1 LHKFKLFTRLYF
13 SFFIRTQEGAVYL
26 RMPEIIAI
34 DFGTKRTGIAATDPL
49 QLVASG
55 LTTLPTREVVPFLE
69 NYLKTHEVATCVL
82 GQPKRHDGSLSEVET
97 EIKKF
102 IAYLSKKIPSL
113 SIERYDERFTSK
125 MAFQTLLDSGIGKK
139 KRQDKGL
146 LDKISATL
154 ILQSY
159 LEANNNTSL

>member
-1 LHKFKLFTRLYF
+1 
-13 SFFIRTQEGAVYL
+13 
-26 RMPEIIAI
+26 MPEIIAI
-34 DFGTKRTGIAATDPL
+34 DFGTKRTGIAATDPM

-55 LTTLPTREVVPFLE
+55 LITLPTREVVPFLE
-69 NYLKTHEVATCVL
+69 NYLKTHEVETCVL
-82 GQPKRHDGSLSEVET
+82 GQPKRHDGSLSEVED

-102 IAYLSKKIPSL
+102 IAYLSKKIPCL

-146 LDKISATL
+146 LDKISATF

>member
-1 LHKFKLFTRLYF
+1 
-13 SFFIRTQEGAVYL
+13 
-26 RMPEIIAI
+26 MPEIIAI
-34 DFGTKRTGIAATDPL
+34 DFGTKRTGIATTDPL
-49 QLVASG
+49 QLVASALTS
-55 LTTLPTREVVPFLE
+55 LTTNEVIPFLKE
-69 NYLKTHEVATCVL
+69 YITTHDVSVCVL
-82 GQPKRHDGSLSEVET
+82 GQPKRHDGSLSEVEN

-102 IAYLSKKIPSL
+102 IIALNNKIPSL
-113 SIERYDERFTSK
+113 KIERHDERFTSK

-159 LEANNNTSL
+159 LEAKNNTSL

>member
-1 LHKFKLFTRLYF
+1 MHKFKLFTRLYF

-82 GQPKRHDGSLSEVET
+82 GQPKRHDGSFSEFED

-125 MAFQTLLDSGIGKK
+125 MAFQTMLDSGIGKK
-139 KRQDKGL
+139 KRQNKGL

-159 LEANNNTSL
+159 LEANNNTIL

>member
-1 LHKFKLFTRLYF
+1 
-13 SFFIRTQEGAVYL
+13 
-26 RMPEIIAI
+26 MPEIIAI

-49 QLVASG
+49 QLVASA
-55 LTTLPTREVVPFLE
+55 LTTLPT
-69 NYLKTHEVATCVL
+69 HEVITFLKEYITAHDVSVCVL
-82 GQPKRHDGSLSEVET
+82 GQPKRHDGSLSEVEN

-102 IAYLSKKIPSL
+102 IIALNKKIPSL
-113 SIERYDERFTSK
+113 IIERHDERFTSK

-159 LEANNNTSL
+159 LEAKNNTSL

>member
-1 LHKFKLFTRLYF
+1 MHKFKLFTRLYF

-82 GQPKRHDGSLSEVET
+82 GQPKRHDDSLSEVEN

-102 IAYLSKKIPSL
+102 IAYLSKKIPTL

-125 MAFQTLLDSGIGKK
+125 IAFQTMLDSGIGKK
-139 KRQDKGL
+139 KRQNKGL

>member
-1 LHKFKLFTRLYF
+1 MHKFKLFTRLYF

-82 GQPKRHDGSLSEVET
+82 GQPKRHDDSLSEVEN

-125 MAFQTLLDSGIGKK
+125 IAFQTMLDSGIGKK
-139 KRQDKGL
+139 KRQNKGL

>member
-1 LHKFKLFTRLYF
+1 
-13 SFFIRTQEGAVYL
+13 
-26 RMPEIIAI
+26 MPEIIAI

>member
-1 LHKFKLFTRLYF
+1 
-13 SFFIRTQEGAVYL
+13 
-26 RMPEIIAI
+26 MPEIIAI

-49 QLVASG
+49 QIVASG
-55 LTTLPTREVVPFLE
+55 LTTIPTQEVIPFLLD
-69 NYLKTHEVATCVL
+69 YLKTHDVSTCVL
-82 GQPKRHDGSLSEVET
+82 GQPKRHDGSFSEVEE

-102 IAYLSKKIPSL
+102 ISALEKKIPSL
-113 SIERYDERFTSK
+113 KVERHDERFTSK

-146 LDKISATL
+146 IDKISATL

-159 LEANNNTSL
+159 LESNNNTSL

>member
-1 LHKFKLFTRLYF
+1 M
-13 SFFIRTQEGAVYL
+13 

-82 GQPKRHDGSLSEVET
+82 GQPKRHDDSLSEVEN

>member
-1 LHKFKLFTRLYF
+1 
-13 SFFIRTQEGAVYL
+13 
-26 RMPEIIAI
+26 MPEIIAI

-69 NYLKTHEVATCVL
+69 DYLKTHEVATCVL
-82 GQPKRHDGSLSEVET
+82 GQPKRHDGSLSEVEV

-139 KRQDKGL
+139 KRENKSL

-159 LEANNNTSL
+159 LEAKNNTSL